1 MQHSA
6 DPPGKTKKG
15 TRDVIY
21 NMINATD
28 TGICY
33 GASQVAQGYRICL
46 QCRRRRLDPWVG
58 KIAWQKAWQ
67 PTPVF
72 LPGKSPWAEEP
83 GGLKSMGWQRIRH
96 D

>member
-46 QCRRRRLDPWVG
+46 QCRRRRDVCLIPEMGRFPGVGNGNPLQYSCLEIPW
-58 KIAWQKAWQ
+58 I
-67 PTPVF
+67 
-72 LPGKSPWAEEP
+72 EEL
-83 GGLKSMGWQRIRH
+83 GGL
-96 D
+96 